1 MFQGRVVALPHEQYV
16 ETDKAEDSLKKFIE
30 NAITW
35 LAKKA
40 EVKIASDATKTV
52 SKYTESLTVLA
63 PKDLAGN
70 KEINVY
76 YLNAH
81 TPLDEEGVKAILDFV
96 ENGGGLLVAGQC
108 SPCYSTPGFNALD
121 FPGNKYKID
130 YTAKENKDQI
140 KIFQWLSTWGMP
152 TPGGMQAYLG
162 YTIAKFKL

>member
-1 MFQGRVVALPHEQYV
+1 VHFNHKNVLKNFQGRVVALPHEQYIA
-16 ETDKAEDSLKKFIE
+16 TDNAEDSLKKFIE

-40 EVKIASDATKTV
+40 EVKIAADENIAV
-52 SKYTESLTVLA
+52 SKYRESLTILA

-76 YLNAH
+76 YFMAH
-81 TPLDEEGVKAILDFV
+81 TEIDEEGVKAILDFI

-108 SPCYSTPGFNALD
+108 SPCYNTPGFNPQD

-130 YTAKENKDQI
+130 YTIKENKDPI
-140 KIFQWLSTWGMP
+140 KIFQGFSTWGTT
-152 TPGGMQAYLG
+152 TPGDM
-162 YTIAKFKL
+162 